1 MRDKKR
7 KSSVDMTQGSPVRL
21 ILSFSMPVL
30 LGAAFQ
36 QIYTLCDTMI
46 AGHFLGDGA
55 LAAIGASASIY
66 SMMLM
71 FANGMGNG
79 CGIVL
84 GKYFGMGDVKQVRRC
99 TWAMTLLTLA
109 VAVVVTLGMLR
120 GCDALLRW
128 QNTPASIFDDAQ
140 VYMTILFAGFAMTV
154 AYNASA
160 AFMRALG
167 NSRTALYFLIIASG
181 LNLVL
186 DVLMVVVF
194 GWGVAGA
201 ALATVIAQ
209 GISAVLSILYIL
221 RKFAAYMPGKDELR
235 PDGRLWSEMAT
246 TGLSMGLMN
255 SVYAIGSV
263 TMQGAI
269 NGLGE
274 TVLTAHTTARKI
286 LVVMMQPASALATA
300 LAAFTSQ
307 NRGAGEWARIRRA
320 YRSGVVMV
328 SIWAVI
334 AAAVLFGLGEGL
346 VRGLSGTADQEV
358 LRLAVLN
365 LCINAPLFLPEGVL
379 VITRQTLQALGMRI
393 APILVSCIEL
403 VMKVLFAWFA
413 VPLWGYV
420 GASWA
425 EPSTWVVCAVF
436 ILGVFYFNRKKL
448 FGDLNDQA
456 AKNF

>member
-1 MRDKKR
+1 MRDKQR
-7 KSSVDMTQGSPVRL
+7 KTTVNMTQGKPVQL
-21 ILSFSMPVL
+21 ILRFSMPVL

-46 AGHFLGDGA
+46 AGHFLGDQA
-55 LAAIGASASIY
+55 LAAIGASSSIY

-84 GKYFGMGDVKQVRRC
+84 GKYFGMGDEKRVRRC
-99 TWAMTLLTLA
+99 TWTMTVLTLLS
-109 VAVVVTLGMLR
+109 AVVITLGMLL
-120 GCDALLRW
+120 GCDALLHW
-128 QNTPASIFDDAQ
+128 QNTPAAIFTDAQ
-140 VYMTILFAGFAMTV
+140 AYMKILFAGFAMTV

-209 GISAVLSILYIL
+209 GISAVLSIVYIL
-221 RKFAAYMPGKDELR
+221 RRFTAYMPGKADLHPE
-235 PDGRLWSEMAT
+235 GRLWREMTT

-307 NRGAGEWARIRRA
+307 NRGAGEWKRIRRA
-320 YRSGVVMV
+320 YRSVVMIIG
-328 SIWAVI
+328 IWAVI
-334 AAAVLFGLGEGL
+334 AAAVLFGFGGGL
-346 VRGLSGTADQEV
+346 MRGLSGTMDQEV

-403 VMKVLFAWFA
+403 VLKVLFAWFA

-425 EPSTWVVCAVF
+425 EPSTWVVCAAF

-448 FGDLNDQA
+448 FGDLGGPSQ
-456 AKNF
+456 KKL